1 MWSVVYGRDAVKAL
15 MRMPRNVERL
25 VRSKIEALARDPF
38 APNNNVK
45 ALKGRP
51 GFRLRIGDWR
61 VIYELDRGRLVV
73 LVIDIG
79 SRGGI
84 YN

>member
-73 LVIDIG
+73 LVVDIG

>member
-1 MWSVVYGRDAVKAL
+1 MWSVVYGKDAVKAL

-51 GFRLRIGDWR
+51 GFRLRIGDWQ

-73 LVIDIG
+73 LVVDIG